1 MFKIKKKRPYEVTQD
16 SEGHIEVKIAE
27 YEERK
32 RVRFDQS
39 NLEDSAMIIQS
50 SFRGS
55 SILSSDRDDPIKNR
69 HKIDLTMS
77 SKIDK
82 EEVKKL
88 LVNLIADA
96 VMATDEKNFPAG
108 YDEFPRFGTS
118 PVSSPSCT
126 PRELLV
132 RPQEPLIE
140 IVIFFLHLK
149 IFVACIA
156 LLFLIFFCIAKSICC
171 RE

>member
-1 MFKIKKKRPYEVTQD
+1 
-16 SEGHIEVKIAE
+16 
-27 YEERK
+27 
-32 RVRFDQS
+32 
-39 NLEDSAMIIQS
+39 MIIQS

-126 PRELLV
+126 PRESLV

-149 IFVACIA
+149 IFLGVHCSI
-156 LLFLIFFCIAKSICC
+156 LFLIFYFFCIAKSICC